1 MAPGGHYTW
10 LAKGTGFC
18 NFSAAKLVKGHQKQ
32 LATTAAT
39 WAGPAWEGSWHRG
52 GGQSNGSGARRLSS
66 SLSAQANWGQRRAF
80 CLLSPTESG
89 PRGWQI
95 FPVRQGKQG
104 SEQLSDLPR
113 VTQLA
118 VADTRP
124 TSPVQFLDFHLSVQD
139 PPSRVLVSRWAP
151 REGRFLLV
159 RNPGSWCGDLQ
170 TRCQPL
176 ALWHHPSWV
185 AASLLLTTVE
195 HGVCGVP
202 SKST

>member
-1 MAPGGHYTW
+1 MAPGGHSTW

-52 GGQSNGSGARRLSS
+52 GGQSDGSGARRPSS
-66 SLSAQANWGQRRAF
+66 FLSAQASWGQRRAF

-95 FPVRQGKQG
+95 FPVHRQGKQG

-118 VADTRP
+118 VADARP
-124 TSPVQFLDFHLSVQD
+124 TSPVQFLGFHLSVQG

-151 REGRFLLV
+151 REGRPRQGSQKSWQLV
-159 RNPGSWCGDLQ
+159 WRPADEMPAPSS
-170 TRCQPL
+170 L
-176 ALWHHPSWV
+176 APPVLGC
-185 AASLLLTTVE
+185 SLTFA
-195 HGVCGVP
+195 HN
-202 SKST
+202 S